1 MEEEKNE
8 IETDASLRFVFPK
21 WLGHSS
27 KPVSSI
33 DIHPSGEFFATGGW
47 DNFCKIWALKAIS
60 ETKHETKTKLLAVLR
75 DHTKPINCVR
85 FSPDGK
91 YLATGGDDGMVF
103 LWQKVRCFGQPSTF
117 GIPDSALQPN
127 HPVQRWQSK
136 SFTGHTGD
144 ITGVSWYPDSTKIAS
159 CSIDGIIY
167 VWDIKSA
174 SKLFQYNTTTKMGVS
189 SISIDPLGK
198 FIAAQLLDGTL
209 DIYDHSTGFH
219 SFFGEQFRQPD
230 QAMVSRI
237 CWTPD
242 GSFVG
247 VTSANSGG
255 FVSPFFRRETF
266 AFGFMLEGHVAATC
280 CISCPPYLFRNKN
293 GSYSSLMACG
303 DKGGVISI
311 WMIGDDTKPLVVL
324 DGVSTSTIND
334 MAWTNDGHWL
344 LVALDL
350 NPVNRQGGIVAFD
363 LSNVHNLERVDN
375 ESMEE
380 IKSHLL
386 GENSFRVRM
395 NQSTKATQ
403 LLHSLET
410 EEKDVNLE
418 VLQLTPEEVLA
429 RQVVIVKDG
438 IKHITP
444 VLLTAVER
452 QMISFKMEV
461 ESTAIPATSSE
472 YNIPVKPWQKP
483 ASIQGIV
490 NKTLDIGDFH
500 LITYS
505 GYLMKLDASTGR
517 RLSTP
522 FYIGDFCRHL
532 SHKDGVILAVGNLC
546 YLIKLS
552 DMTEILRCSA
562 PTNFTGFS
570 LLENNVITAHAKG
583 RHWIYD
589 KDFGEWRG
597 GAVSTDASDLSIEEI
612 ESLVSEQNSVQWFD
626 LGATA
631 VFQAFMGQNDKAANI
646 VQELSQHQDQD
657 LSKNFVSSL
666 KQVLENRWNISVD

>member
-1 MEEEKNE
+1 MSEEEE
-8 IETDASLRFVFPK
+8 VQYDASIRFVFPK
-21 WLGHSS
+21 WLGHSK

-33 DIHPSGEFFATGGW
+33 DVHPSGEFFATGGW
-47 DNFCKIWALKAIS
+47 DNFCKIWSLKAV
-60 ETKHETKTKLLAVLR
+60 TDQKHDTKTKLLAVLR

-117 GIPDSALQPN
+117 GIPDHALQPN

-136 SFTGHTGD
+136 TFSGHAGD

-159 CSIDGIIY
+159 SSIDGIIY

-174 SKLFQYNTTTKMGVS
+174 TKLFQYNTSTKMGVS

-219 SFFGEQFRQPD
+219 SSYGEQFKQPD
-230 QAMVSRI
+230 QAMISRI

-242 GSFVG
+242 GSFIG
-247 VTSANSGG
+247 CTSSNSGG

-280 CISCPPYLFRNKN
+280 SISCPPYLFRNKN
-293 GSYSSLMACG
+293 GTYCSLMACG
-303 DKGGVISI
+303 DKSGVISV
-311 WMIGDDTKPLVVL
+311 WMIGGETKPLVVL

-334 MAWTNDGHWL
+334 LAWSNDGHWL
-344 LVALDL
+344 LVALEI

-363 LSNVHNLERVDN
+363 LSKVHELERVDN

-386 GENSFRVRM
+386 GENSFRVRL
-395 NQSTKATQ
+395 NQNNRALQ
-403 LLHSLET
+403 LLRSLDS

-418 VLQLTPEEVLA
+418 VLQLTPEEVQT

-438 IKHITP
+438 IQHITP

-452 QMISFKMEV
+452 QMIAFKMEV

-472 YNIPVKPWQKP
+472 YTIPGRPWPKP
-483 ASIQGIV
+483 ASIPGIV
-490 NKTLDIGDFH
+490 NKTLDVGDNH
-500 LITYS
+500 IISYG
-505 GYLMKLDASTGR
+505 GYLLKLHAMTGR

-532 SHKDGVILAVGNLC
+532 SHLDGTILAVGNSC
-546 YLIKLS
+546 YLIRLS
-552 DMTEILRCSA
+552 DMKVMQECPA
-562 PTNFTGFS
+562 PQNFTGFS
-570 LLENNVITAHAKG
+570 LLPNNVITAHAKG
-583 RHWIYD
+583 RYWTYD
-589 KDFGEWRG
+589 GNIGGWVG
-597 GAVSTDASDLSIEEI
+597 GAINSDASDLTMDEI
-612 ESLVSEQNSVQWFD
+612 ENLVNEQNSVQWFD
-626 LGATA
+626 IGQTA
-631 VFQAFMGQNDKAANI
+631 VFDAFKNDSDAVHQI
-646 VQELSQHQDQD
+646 IEDLEQHSHDEN
-657 LSKNFVSSL
+657 SSEFVNSL
-666 KQVLENRWNISVD
+666 KLLLANRWNLPLD